1 MRTIDI
7 RTYIDT
13 RDIRSYIIALNI
25 GTYIMRIR
33 TARDIGLLLKEA
45 RRRRGLSQAAL
56 AKMINTTQT
65 WVSWVENGKPGAEI
79 GNVLLA
85 LTTLGVEMN
94 FDLPAPPP
102 DDDQRGDRHAEDDT
116 PPYTL

>member
-1 MRTIDI
+1 
-7 RTYIDT
+7 
-13 RDIRSYIIALNI
+13 
-25 GTYIMRIR
+25 MRIK
-33 TARDIGLLLKEA
+33 TARDIGILIKEA

-56 AKMINTTQT
+56 ARMINTTQT

-79 GNVLLA
+79 GSVLLA

-94 FDLPAPPP
+94 FDLPASLPITSP
-102 DDDQRGDRHAEDDT
+102 DDADHHADDEEA

>member
-1 MRTIDI
+1 
-7 RTYIDT
+7 
-13 RDIRSYIIALNI
+13 
-25 GTYIMRIR
+25 MRIR

-45 RRRRGLSQAAL
+45 RKRRGLSQAAL
-56 AKMINTTQT
+56 ARMINTTQT

-102 DDDQRGDRHAEDDT
+102 DGDQPGGWIWNCFTVESPSQIFGLWKSRWRACGT
-116 PPYTL
+116 GCLGL

>member
-1 MRTIDI
+1 
-7 RTYIDT
+7 
-13 RDIRSYIIALNI
+13 
-25 GTYIMRIR
+25 MRIR

-45 RRRRGLSQAAL
+45 RKRRGLSQAAL
-56 AKMINTTQT
+56 ARMINTTQT

-102 DDDQRGDRHAEDDT
+102 DGDQPGGRPGDRHVDDDRHGDDDDDDRHVDDRPADDDDA
-116 PPYTL
+116 PPYKL

>member
-1 MRTIDI
+1 
-7 RTYIDT
+7 
-13 RDIRSYIIALNI
+13 
-25 GTYIMRIR
+25 MRIR
-33 TARDIGLLLKEA
+33 TARDIGILIKEA
-45 RRRRGLSQAAL
+45 RNRRGLSQAAL
-56 AKMINTTQT
+56 AKTINTTQT

-94 FDLPAPPP
+94 FDLPTSSGITSS
-102 DDDQRGDRHAEDDT
+102 DDHHIADDRHADDDDDT